1 MVAITC
7 FNLAFG
13 ILPDMFLVKM
23 CSSRTFF
30 GLFLA
35 FSETSN
41 FRSVECEFSALLRFH
56 ECIMKIFSPILRFH
70 ECGISHFRT
79 FFEISRVWNEDF
91 SAVFEISRVG
101 NEDFSAEFVISRV
114 WNEDFS
120 ADFEIHEP
128 KKVKLNIN

>member
-1 MVAITC
+1 
-7 FNLAFG
+7 
-13 ILPDMFLVKM
+13 
-23 CSSRTFF
+23 
-30 GLFLA
+30 
-35 FSETSN
+35 
-41 FRSVECEFSALLRFH
+41 
-56 ECIMKIFSPILRFH
+56 MKIFSPILRFH

-120 ADFEIHEP
+120 ADFDLPTRKSHVLSLPPLKKSSFVPSAP
-128 KKVKLNIN
+128 KKVKFCPFRT